1 MYLMETDIN
10 GYQIRITF
18 VNAGN
23 ISIVKSSAPT
33 DLCVCARKSAP
44 NTIKMLNSFYSQ
56 ITSQTDWFFVSP
68 TLIWERYIHFVCII
82 PIWTI
87 NQFCKYCRSMGFIAE
102 TQTYHQWQ
110 RFNLEDLAFFKRKM
124 LKQQQQQKREC
135 IISLTTQKTHV
146 MTFKMLH
153 RKNSSIIS
161 INVFPIVSL
170 PFHLGA
176 TQMKWL
182 CCSHSRSV
190 WIGSVSAWY
199 KAIKQIRLM

>member
-10 GYQIRITF
+10 RYQIRITF
-18 VNAGN
+18 VNVGN

-102 TQTYHQWQ
+102 TQTYHQWK

-124 LKQQQQQKREC
+124 LKQQQQQKKGMYY
-135 IISLTTQKTHV
+135 LTHHPKNTCDDIQNAPSEK
-146 MTFKMLH
+146 FLDNLDQRFSH
-153 RKNSSIIS
+153 R
-161 INVFPIVSL
+161 
-170 PFHLGA
+170 
-176 TQMKWL
+176 
-182 CCSHSRSV
+182 
-190 WIGSVSAWY
+190 
-199 KAIKQIRLM
+199 